1 MDGRGWGEEELTI
14 WTAGGGEVM
23 EVELHGCAVT
33 GSRDVDVESAFDGA
47 GGWERGGVAYV

>member
-33 GSRDVDVESAFDGA
+33 GSRGVDVESAFDGA
-47 GGWERGGVAYV
+47 GGWERGGVAYA